1 MKETD
6 KNEPNPGMSPVRNS
20 LKDRALTPDENRV
33 KSLEDPLE
41 TGDGKKNSNV
51 IDDDK
56 THLDND
62 YEKPH
67 QSTIPSAAY
76 DGIRD
81 GDREAND
88 EIYEA
93 RRENDGIYGDEVDNG

>member
-51 IDDDK
+51 IDDEEQSEPVRIH
-56 THLDND
+56 TAGSD
-62 YEKPH
+62 YIF
-67 QSTIPSAAY
+67 QILFSI
-76 DGIRD
+76 
-81 GDREAND
+81 
-88 EIYEA
+88 
-93 RRENDGIYGDEVDNG
+93 